1 MALDRV
7 KVPSGH
13 SHPVDVATSA
23 TRGEVPERAMKDR
36 ASLLLAASLW
46 IAPSAVAQATWIV
59 DRWNRPGAD
68 FTDLPAAVTAASDGD
83 LLLLRATSPAFTAAD
98 MYSAPPLID
107 GKGLRIVGERQS
119 IPVTIDGAWTIR
131 NLRADQRLVI
141 DGIQSIQFFALFYI
155 RCESCAGPVLF
166 HRSTFRGQ
174 GFPLQDPMTQFTD
187 CELVVMSQCSI
198 NPGDASWGFVRSRL
212 MVHDSVIEQVQ
223 TGFGTH
229 MPGTLRLTDSELWI
243 AGGRVEGSSEFLSHH
258 VASSPLWLCRS
269 VVHLSAGARV
279 IGGTTLGGFR
289 YEGFLNTCVFDPDL
303 PEVHYDASVQI
314 LGGLA
319 PWIDYFATP
328 QVGVRTT
335 QQGTTLTIRQ
345 DYGQPSSATL
355 LLIGAIQTPPWSAGI
370 GPVFVDPTA
379 VWSDLRL
386 GPQPSL
392 VLQSFAI
399 PPGVPLGTQL
409 GVQAFGWTPAGGFL
423 TSNLATI
430 GF

>member
-1 MALDRV
+1 
-7 KVPSGH
+7 
-13 SHPVDVATSA
+13 
-23 TRGEVPERAMKDR
+23 MKCR
-36 ASLLLAASLW
+36 LFLILAASLW
-46 IAPSAVAQATWIV
+46 LAPSAVAQATWIV

-83 LLLLRATSPAFTAAD
+83 LLLLRATSPAFTTAD

-107 GKGLRIVGERQS
+107 GKGLRIVGERQG

-166 HRSTFRGQ
+166 QRSTFRGQ
-174 GFPLQDPMTQFTD
+174 GFPLQDPMTQFAD

-229 MPGTLRLTDSELWI
+229 MPGTLRVTDSELWV
-243 AGGRVEGSSEFLSHH
+243 AGGRVEGPSEYLSHH

-269 VVHLSAGARV
+269 VVHLSAGAQV
-279 IGGTTLGGFR
+279 IGGTTLGGFQYPPASGR
-289 YEGFLNTCVFDPDL
+289 CDPW
-303 PEVHYDASVQI
+303 PNVYYDSSVQLPPFGI
-314 LGGLA
+314 TRVN
-319 PWIDYFATP
+319 WIATP

-345 DYGQPSSATL
+345 DFGQPSSATL